1 MLLDSALV
9 FIHDKQ
15 ASHMYNRSF
24 FMRKKSDTA
33 ASRVTKVVIGL
44 GFITAALAPFG
55 GAALAAWSTGSAA
68 LATSLGL
75 GAAAPLA
82 AAGAFGGFVLG
93 VFAAPVIAIAS
104 IAVGLLAGATTRAIG
119 STLEW
124 MAGGNKPASVQ
135 PKADVQQ
142 NLSIDITGTAFNG
155 KKLGESFEA
164 AKQERK
170 VANQNKPQPKLH
182 KLLRFG
188 M

>member
-1 MLLDSALV
+1 
-9 FIHDKQ
+9 
-15 ASHMYNRSF
+15 
-24 FMRKKSDTA
+24 MRKKSDTA
-33 ASRVTKVVIGL
+33 ASRVTKTVIGL

-68 LATSLGL
+68 LAGLGL

-93 VFAAPVIAIAS
+93 AFAAPVIAIGS
-104 IAVGLLAGATTRAIG
+104 VAVGLLAGATTKAIG

-124 MAGGNKPASVQ
+124 MAGGSKAPAQAKP
-135 PKADVQQ
+135 DVQH
-142 NLSIDITGTAFNG
+142 NIMIDIKGTALNG

-164 AKQERK
+164 AQQERK
-170 VANQNKPQPKLH
+170 QANENKPQPKPQ

>member
-1 MLLDSALV
+1 
-9 FIHDKQ
+9 
-15 ASHMYNRSF
+15 
-24 FMRKKSDTA
+24 MRKKSDTA
-33 ASRVTKVVIGL
+33 ASRVTKIVIGL

-68 LATSLGL
+68 LAGLGL

-82 AAGAFGGFVLG
+82 AAGAVGGFFLG
-93 VFAAPVIAIAS
+93 AIAAPVIAIGS
-104 IAVGLLAGATTRAIG
+104 IAVGLLAGATTKLVG

-124 MAGGNKPASVQ
+124 MAGGSKAAVAQ
-135 PKADVQQ
+135 PKPDVQQ
-142 NLSIDITGTAFNG
+142 NIAIDIAGTALNG
-155 KKLGESFEA
+155 KKLGASFEA

-170 VANQNKPQPKLH
+170 VANENKPQPKLQ

>member
-1 MLLDSALV
+1 
-9 FIHDKQ
+9 
-15 ASHMYNRSF
+15 
-24 FMRKKSDTA
+24 MRKKSDTA
-33 ASRVTKVVIGL
+33 ASRVTKTVIGL

-68 LATSLGL
+68 LAGFGL

-82 AAGAFGGFVLG
+82 AAGAFGGFLLG
-93 VFAAPVIAIAS
+93 AFAAPVIAIGS
-104 IAVGLLAGATTRAIG
+104 IAVGLLAGATTKAIG

-124 MAGGNKPASVQ
+124 MAGGNKPAAQ

-142 NLSIDITGTAFNG
+142 NIMIDIAGSAFNG
-155 KKLGESFEA
+155 KKLGESFA
-164 AKQERK
+164 DAKQERK
-170 VANQNKPQPKLH
+170 VANENKPQPRLQ